1 MEGPAVEPAAGG
13 PSADGRRV
21 LADES
26 DTAPIAPLFG
36 VSKSAADRII
46 CGQYG
51 RGSALDGLV
60 ESGDE
65 LPMAPSA

>member
-1 MEGPAVEPAAGG
+1 VLLVAA
-13 PSADGRRV
+13 SSRTNLTLRQ
-21 LADES
+21 
-26 DTAPIAPLFG
+26 IAPLFD

-46 CGQYG
+46 SGQYG
-51 RGSALDGLV
+51 RGSALDVLV

>member
-1 MEGPAVEPAAGG
+1 MEEPAVEPALE
-13 PSADGRRV
+13 DRV
-21 LADES
+21 LMVAAYWR
-26 DTAPIAPLFG
+26 TNLTLRQIAPLFE

>member
-1 MEGPAVEPAAGG
+1 MV
-13 PSADGRRV
+13 
-21 LADES
+21 
-26 DTAPIAPLFG
+26 TAYWRTNLTLRQIAPLFG
-36 VSKSAADRII
+36 VSKPAADRTI

>member
-1 MEGPAVEPAAGG
+1 MLMVAAY
-13 PSADGRRV
+13 RRTN
-21 LADES
+21 L
-26 DTAPIAPLFG
+26 TLRQIALLFG

-51 RGSALDGLV
+51 HGSALDGLV

>member
-1 MEGPAVEPAAGG
+1 MVAAYWQTNLTL
-13 PSADGRRV
+13 RQ
-21 LADES
+21 
-26 DTAPIAPLFG
+26 IAPLFG

-51 RGSALDGLV
+51 CGSALDVLV

>member
-1 MEGPAVEPAAGG
+1 MV
-13 PSADGRRV
+13 
-21 LADES
+21 
-26 DTAPIAPLFG
+26 TAYWRTNLTLRQIAPLFG
-36 VSKSAADRII
+36 VSKPAADRTI

-51 RGSALDGLV
+51 RGPALDGLV